1 VDTNKN
7 FLKVEELIGLAVE
20 FEQDSADYYRD
31 LRNRVE
37 DADSRTLLKTLEN
50 QEIEHRDTLKN
61 FELEDRAY
69 PLLQY
74 GPSFNISLPEV
85 QSENPGLRELLDVAI
100 EREVVSREIYRNTA
114 GQVFGNLADLL
125 EDLAGFER
133 EHEVKLKDMRDY
145 LMGEERT

>member
-1 VDTNKN
+1 MNTNKN
-7 FLKVEELIGLAVE
+7 FLKVEELIELAVE
-20 FEQDSADYYRD
+20 FEQESADYYRD
-31 LRNRVE
+31 LQKWVE
-37 DADSRTLLKTLEN
+37 DTDSHALLKTLEK

-74 GPSFNISLPEV
+74 GPSFSISLPEIE
-85 QSENPGLRELLDVAI
+85 SENPGLRELLDVAI
-100 EREVVSREIYRNTA
+100 EREIVSRKIYHNTA
-114 GQVFGNLADLL
+114 GQVFGNLAELL

-145 LMGEERT
+145 LMGEERS